1 MDMFQLSQLPAFIS
15 RLSSRS
21 WSLVAQQARELS
33 RPSTGAAFARQPL
46 PRVRLQPRAQVKIP
60 QLSSYLLISSTSSQ
74 VHGLVASVHT
84 VTVAV
89 YPALPSCEAA
99 RAMSGCVADQRDAR
113 AWRVHDERTCL
124 VLYQVCLSP
133 RVIPLGNLPV
143 STLFRLLRACG
154 YLIIRN
160 ILRNWVSQQ
169 YIVNAVWMVTRS
181 QLQYPDNPTPLTKA
195 KRAVPAVPRQP

>member
-1 MDMFQLSQLPAFIS
+1 MFQLSQLPAFIS

-124 VLYQVCLSP
+124 VLYQVCLPP

-160 ILRNWVSQQ
+160 ILRNWVSHT
-169 YIVNAVWMVTRS
+169 IHRERCVDGHS
-181 QLQYPDNPTPLTKA
+181 
-195 KRAVPAVPRQP
+195 VPAAVPRQPYAFN